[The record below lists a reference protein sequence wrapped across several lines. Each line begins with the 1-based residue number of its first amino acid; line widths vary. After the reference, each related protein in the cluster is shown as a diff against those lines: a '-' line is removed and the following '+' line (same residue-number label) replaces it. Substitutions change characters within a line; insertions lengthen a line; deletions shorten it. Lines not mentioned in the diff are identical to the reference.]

1 MSDNIKS
8 KNLPQL
14 YRTLPK
20 NCYPLKLVWIGLD
33 RAGKTSL
40 IQRLKTGDF
49 FTDTPR
55 TMGLTVHKLFYE
67 ADPIFEI
74 ISWDLGGQI
83 YFRENLWHDYLKGAS
98 AIIYVM
104 DLSESNE
111 ERIQESKHE
120 LWHYV
125 LDDSFY
131 NTIPILIL
139 ANKADLNA
147 TLTEETLYNNLELG
161 KAKNKNIELFEVS
174 ALTGKGLELSFSWL
188 FTALVNS
195 TSKPNNKRKN

>member
-40 IQRLKTGDF
+40 IQRLRTGDF

-55 TMGLTVHKLFYE
+55 TMGLTVNKLFYE
-67 ADPIFEI
+67 ADSTFEI

-83 YFRENLWHDYLKGAS
+83 YFRENLWHEYLKGAS

-125 LDDSFY
+125 LSEPYF
-131 NTIPILIL
+131 IPILIL

-147 TLTEETLYNNLELG
+147 SLTEEALYNNLELG

-174 ALTGKGLELSFSWL
+174 ALTGKGLELSFNWL
-188 FTALVNS
+188 YTALVNNS
-195 TSKPNNKRKN
+195 SKPKSKIKN